1 MSSGFWGN
9 IRELGPPVFL
19 NKKACIRCSSLCW
32 SSMRSANVKT
42 RQLGLRFRNLAE
54 TKPDQ
59 KKIAQFNEGMYIYI
73 HILYYMCIYIYIFLV
88 FLHIFLMSRLE
99 TSGVARQRSL
109 DKKASFWDL
118 TMNADVF
125 PIKGKGDFQPAMLD
139 YRRVLPWMFIGMF
152 DITYSITGSDSNWYS
167 WLMLAPFSL
176 NTAAFMVKFPR
187 SQCTALEGKEPF
199 QRTSRLELRV

>member
-1 MSSGFWGN
+1 
-9 IRELGPPVFL
+9 
-19 NKKACIRCSSLCW
+19 
-32 SSMRSANVKT
+32 MRSANVKT

-59 KKIAQFNEGMYIYI
+59 NKIAQFNEGMYIYI
-73 HILYYMCIYIYIFLV
+73 HILYYVYIYIFLV

-139 YRRVLPWMFIGMF
+139 YRRVLP
-152 DITYSITGSDSNWYS
+152 
-167 WLMLAPFSL
+167 
-176 NTAAFMVKFPR
+176 
-187 SQCTALEGKEPF
+187 
-199 QRTSRLELRV
+199 

>member
-1 MSSGFWGN
+1 
-9 IRELGPPVFL
+9 
-19 NKKACIRCSSLCW
+19 
-32 SSMRSANVKT
+32 MRSANVKT

-73 HILYYMCIYIYIFLV
+73 YIYCIICVYIYIFLV

-99 TSGVARQRSL
+99 TSGVAWQRSL

-139 YRRVLPWMFIGMF
+139 YRRVLP
-152 DITYSITGSDSNWYS
+152 
-167 WLMLAPFSL
+167 
-176 NTAAFMVKFPR
+176 
-187 SQCTALEGKEPF
+187 
-199 QRTSRLELRV
+199 